1 MNRNVTTEETK
12 KLFEFCH
19 SHYVNYYDLQ
29 VELVDHLAS
38 AIEEKW
44 KTKPDLSFNEA
55 LNSTFKK
62 FGIYGFSKIKN
73 QRKREL
79 KRKYNRLLWN
89 FFTEYYRWPKVLMTF
104 ILTFALFILFQ
115 IVENTMLIVYAYLSA
130 ISVFVVVYFFTLYK
144 KFKIKTRKKF
154 MLIEHLQ
161 GVLGT
166 LLIISIQIP
175 NLVFQLILN
184 INNNT
189 IKITNPLIL
198 MGISLAM
205 VASGILI
212 YGQSIYIP
220 KKIKQHFKSQFPEF
234 ALQ

>member
-1 MNRNVTTEETK
+1 MNRTVTTEETK
-12 KLFEFCH
+12 KLFEFCRN
-19 SHYVNYYDLQ
+19 HYVNQYDLQ

-44 KTKPDLSFNEA
+44 KTNSELSFNEA
-55 LNSTFKK
+55 LNNTFSK
-62 FGIYGFSKIKN
+62 FGIYGFSKIKD
-73 QRKREL
+73 QKKREL
-79 KRKYNRLLWN
+79 KRKYNRLLWSY
-89 FFTEYYRWPKVLMTF
+89 FTEFYRWPKVLMTF
-104 ILTFALFILFQ
+104 VLTFALFFLFQ
-115 IVENTMLIVYAYLSA
+115 LVENSMLIFYAYLSA
-130 ISVFVVVYFFTLYK
+130 LFIFAAVYFLTWYR

-154 MLIEHLQ
+154 MLIDYLQ

-166 LLIISIQIP
+166 LLILSIQIP
-175 NLVFQLILN
+175 NLVFHLILN

-198 MGISLAM
+198 IGISLAM

-220 KKIKQHFKSQFPEF
+220 QKIKQHFFEAFPEF
-234 ALQ
+234 AV